1 VMRQWQGPSLIMPTV
16 LHSTP
21 IKTGVPIIQVSGP
34 DFQDSNNTIYEELK
48 NPHNQNNE
56 PMIALEDQ
64 DGETYDH
71 LDFRRAVNE
80 LKPQYLSSESIKTER
95 SRNSSSNRSKDSPG
109 REQELKEQETVL
121 SDLSCVTSNNGSSDQ
136 DWTDSVLSSFEKL
149 NNSGSRTRKCI
160 YKPESDL
167 DPVNV

>member
-1 VMRQWQGPSLIMPTV
+1 MNEIILSLFYV
-16 LHSTP
+16 
-21 IKTGVPIIQVSGP
+21 
-34 DFQDSNNTIYEELK
+34 
-48 NPHNQNNE
+48 
-56 PMIALEDQ
+56 ALEDQ

-121 SDLSCVTSNNGSSDQ
+121 SDLSCVTSNNGSCDQ